1 MNRYAELKKKHQ
13 KELNKL
19 PMKAAFGKEQF
30 KKMMEEWGLTKHY
43 FLGFCHFYLGGCCSG
58 IKCGYK

>member
-1 MNRYAELKKKHQ
+1 MNKYAELKKKHQ

-30 KKMMEEWGLTKHY
+30 KRVGAYHQRRRY
-43 FLGFCHFYLGGCCSG
+43 
-58 IKCGYK
+58 

>member
-1 MNRYAELKKKHQ
+1 MILRRINCYIYSIMKK
-13 KELNKL
+13 
-19 PMKAAFGKEQF
+19 
-30 KKMMEEWGLTKHY
+30 EEIKINEHCKHY

>member
-13 KELNKL
+13 KELDKL

-30 KKMMEEWGLTKHY
+30 KKMMEEWGAYHQRRRY
-43 FLGFCHFYLGGCCSG
+43 
-58 IKCGYK
+58 

>member
-19 PMKAAFGKEQF
+19 PMKAALVKSSLR
-30 KKMMEEWGLTKHY
+30 K
-43 FLGFCHFYLGGCCSG
+43 
-58 IKCGYK
+58 